1 MNKKPA
7 SPDNVFSESSASA
20 SLAASTT
27 TTSTTGSSPAAA
39 TPTPTPTPFR
49 SALIRSGT
57 IRATTRSFL
66 HALGQDDE
74 DMERPHIGVFH
85 TGGEMSPCN
94 LNLRDQAQHAKTG
107 IYAGGGTPHEC
118 PVVSVSDG
126 LTMAHS
132 GMRFSLVS
140 RELIADSV
148 EASVRGH
155 QWDGIFAIGACDKNL
170 PGLMMGMV
178 RCNVPSVFVH
188 GGSAL
193 PGQAPGVHGRDLN
206 VVDTYETIG
215 QVLAGTATAQDL
227 EAMSRA
233 CLPTAGACAGQFTA
247 NTMGMVSEAL
257 GLAPIGSS
265 MVPAVFSERAPLM
278 RRAARQLMQAVWA
291 SAEGGGPLPRDIIT
305 RRALENACAV
315 VSATGGS
322 TNAALH
328 LPAIAHEAGIRF
340 HLDDVA
346 EIFAR
351 TPLIADLRPGGRFLA
366 RDVYYIGGAGVI
378 LRTLMEQGFVHGDAL
393 TFTGRTLAEELADA
407 APPDGEVVRTPGNP
421 ITRDGGLTV
430 LKGNL
435 CPDGALLKT
444 AGLKTLVHRGPAR
457 VFESEE
463 QAQAAV
469 QAMQYA
475 AGDVI
480 VIRNEGP
487 RGSPGMR
494 EMLGITA
501 LLYGQGM
508 GDKVALLTDGRF
520 SGATR
525 GLCIGYAGPE
535 AADNGPIAALR
546 DGDLIAI
553 DARADARSITVEI
566 GEAELAARLEQSAAA
581 RRQAPPL
588 GGVLEKYAL
597 TVRPAHQGAVTHS
610 GQVVWLRD
618 DS

>member
-1 MNKKPA
+1 MTND
-7 SPDNVFSESSASA
+7 SN
-20 SLAASTT
+20 
-27 TTSTTGSSPAAA
+27 
-39 TPTPTPTPFR
+39 PTPPRKFR
-49 SALIRSGT
+49 SATIYEGT
-57 IRATTRSFL
+57 VRATTRSFL
-66 HALGQDDE
+66 YALGQDDE
-74 DMERPHIGVFH
+74 DIARPHIGVFH

-107 IYAGGGTPHEC
+107 IYAHGGMPHEC

-132 GMRFSLVS
+132 GMRFSLIS

-148 EASVRGH
+148 EASTRGH
-155 QWDGIFAIGACDKNL
+155 QWDGIFGIGACDKNL

-193 PGQAPGVHGRDLN
+193 PGQMPGVDGRDLN

-215 QVLAGTATAQDL
+215 KVLAGTATQQDL
-227 EAMSRA
+227 DAMSHA

-247 NTMGMVSEAL
+247 NTMGMVSEAI

-265 MVPAVFSERAPLM
+265 MVPAVFSERAPLL
-278 RRAARQLMQAVWA
+278 RRAAKMLMKAVMGEA
-291 SAEGGGPLPRDIIT
+291 PLPRDIVT
-305 RRALENACAV
+305 RQALENACAV

-328 LPAIAHEAGIRF
+328 IPAIAHEAGIKF

-346 EIFAR
+346 KIFAR
-351 TPLIADLRPGGRFLA
+351 TPLIADLRPGGKYLA
-366 RDVYYIGGAGVI
+366 RDLYYVGGAGVVMHELL
-378 LRTLMEQGFVHGDAL
+378 LRGYLHGDAL
-393 TFTGRTLAEELADA
+393 TFTGRTLAQELEGAA
-407 APPDGEVVRTPGNP
+407 APDGKVVRDLAHALSL
-421 ITRDGGLTV
+421 DGGLAV

-444 AGLKTLVHRGPAR
+444 AGLGTLVHRGPAR
-457 VFESEE
+457 VFDSEE
-463 QAQAAV
+463 QAQTAV
-469 QAMQYA
+469 QQRLYNS
-475 AGDVI
+475 GDVI

-487 RGSPGMR
+487 KGSPGMR

-508 GDKVALLTDGRF
+508 GDQVALLTDGRF

-535 AADNGPIAALR
+535 AADGGPIAVLR
-546 DGDLIAI
+546 NGDIISI
-553 DARADARSITVEI
+553 DARTAAHSISVELTD
-566 GEAELAARLEQSAAA
+566 GEISARLAVMGETPAIH
-581 RRQAPPL
+581 L
-588 GGVLEKYAL
+588 GGLLEKYAL
-597 TVRPAHQGAVTHS
+597 TVRPSHQGAVTHS
-610 GQVVWLRD
+610 GGVVWLRD
-618 DS
+618 KS

>member
-1 MNKKPA
+1 MTHDKDPDPA
-7 SPDNVFSESSASA
+7 
-20 SLAASTT
+20 
-27 TTSTTGSSPAAA
+27 PAA
-39 TPTPTPTPFR
+39 PGFR
-49 SALIRSGT
+49 SAIIRKGT
-57 IRATTRSFL
+57 VRATTRSFL

-74 DMERPHIGVFH
+74 DIERPHIGVFH

-170 PGLMMGMV
+170 PGLMMGML

-193 PGQAPGVHGRDLN
+193 PGQMPGPDGRDLN

-215 QVLAGTATAQDL
+215 QVLAGKATAEDL
-227 EAMSRA
+227 AQISRS

-265 MVPAVFSERAPLM
+265 MLPAVFSERAPLM
-278 RRAARQLMQAVWA
+278 RRAAKTLMRAVWA
-291 SAEGGGPLPRDIIT
+291 SAEGRGPLPRDIVT
-305 RRALENACAV
+305 RQALENACAV

-346 EIFAR
+346 EVFAR
-351 TPLIADLRPGGRFLA
+351 TPLIADLRPGGRYLA
-366 RDVYYIGGAGVI
+366 RDVHYIGGAGVI
-378 LRTLMEQGFVHGDAL
+378 LRSLLDQGLLHGEAL
-393 TFTGRTLAEELADA
+393 TFTGRTLAEELASA
-407 APPDGEVVRTPGNP
+407 LAPDGQVVRAADNP
-421 ITRDGGLTV
+421 ISRDGGLAV

-444 AGLKTLVHRGPAR
+444 AGLGTLSHRGPAR

-463 QAQAAV
+463 EAQAAV
-469 QAMQYA
+469 QAMNYS

-487 RGSPGMR
+487 KGSPGMR

-535 AADNGPIAALR
+535 AADNGPIAVLR
-546 DGDLIAI
+546 DGDMISI
-553 DARADARSITVEI
+553 DARPLARSITVELS
-566 GEAELAARLEQSAAA
+566 APELALRLQEHARHA
-581 RRQAPPL
+581 RVNTGAQW
-588 GGVLEKYAL
+588 GGLLEKYAL

-610 GQVVWLRD
+610 GAVTWLRD
-618 DS
+618 EG

>member
-1 MNKKPA
+1 MTK
-7 SPDNVFSESSASA
+7 
-20 SLAASTT
+20 
-27 TTSTTGSSPAAA
+27 
-39 TPTPTPTPFR
+39 PFR
-49 SALIRSGT
+49 SATLHEGIL
-57 IRATTRSFL
+57 RAPTRAFL
-66 HALGQDDE
+66 AALGQDDE
-74 DMERPHIGVFH
+74 EIARPHVGVFH

-107 IYAGGGTPHEC
+107 IYAAGGMPHEC

-126 LTMAHS
+126 LSIAHS

-148 EASVRGH
+148 EASTRGH
-155 QWDGIFAIGACDKNL
+155 QWDGIFGIGACDKNL

-193 PGQAPGVHGRDLN
+193 PGHFRGRDTHIGE
-206 VVDTYETIG
+206 TYEMIG
-215 QVLAGTATAQDL
+215 RVLAEESTPTDL
-227 EAMSRA
+227 EEITDG

-265 MVPAVFSERAPLM
+265 MVPAVYSERAPLL
-278 RRAARQLMQAVWA
+278 RRAGAALMRAIMQD
-291 SAEGGGPLPRDIIT
+291 GPLPRDIVT
-305 RRALENACAV
+305 RASLENACAV

-346 EIFAR
+346 AVFAR
-351 TPLIADLRPGGRFLA
+351 TPLIADLQPGGRFLA
-366 RDVYYIGGAGVI
+366 RDLFHVGGAGVV
-378 LRTLMEQGFVHGDAL
+378 LRALLDAGALHGDAV
-393 TFTGRTLAEELADA
+393 TYTGRTLAQELADA
-407 APPDGEVVRTPGNP
+407 PIPDGEVVRTVANA
-421 ITRDGGLTV
+421 RASDGGVAVLT
-430 LKGNL
+430 GNL
-435 CPDGALLKT
+435 CPQGALLKT
-444 AGLKTLVHRGPAR
+444 AGLATLAHRGPAR

-463 QAQAAV
+463 DAQEAV
-469 QAMQYA
+469 RHRRYNR
-475 AGDVI
+475 GDVI

-487 RGSPGMR
+487 RGGPGMR

-501 LLYGQGM
+501 LIYGQGM
-508 GDKVALLTDGRF
+508 GADVALLTDGRF

-525 GLCIGYAGPE
+525 GLCIGHAAPE
-535 AADNGPIAALR
+535 AADGGPIAALR
-546 DGDLIAI
+546 DGDMITI
-553 DARADARSITVEI
+553 DASGDARSIRVELSD
-566 GEAELAARLEQSAAA
+566 AELAARLAA
-581 RRQAPPL
+581 RAPRTSMAR

-597 TVRPAHQGAVTHS
+597 MVRPAPEGAVTHS
-610 GQVVWLRD
+610 GAVHWERD
-618 DS
+618 A

>member
-1 MNKKPA
+1 
-7 SPDNVFSESSASA
+7 
-20 SLAASTT
+20 
-27 TTSTTGSSPAAA
+27 
-39 TPTPTPTPFR
+39 
-49 SALIRSGT
+49 
-57 IRATTRSFL
+57 
-66 HALGQDDE
+66 
-74 DMERPHIGVFH
+74 
-85 TGGEMSPCN
+85 MSPCN
-94 LNLRDQAQHAKTG
+94 LNLREQAQHAKTG
-107 IYAGGGTPHEC
+107 IYAAGGTPHEC

-132 GMRFSLVS
+132 GMRFSLIS

-148 EASVRGH
+148 EASTRGH
-155 QWDGIFAIGACDKNL
+155 QWDGIFGIGACDKNL

-193 PGQAPGVHGRDLN
+193 PGQMPGPHPEGRGRDLN

-215 QVLAGTATAQDL
+215 QVLAGNASLEDL
-227 EAMSRA
+227 DKMARA

-278 RRAARQLMQAVWA
+278 RRAARDLMRAVMGDA
-291 SAEGGGPLPRDIIT
+291 PLPRDIVT
-305 RRALENACAV
+305 RKALENACAV

-328 LPAIAHEAGIRF
+328 IPAIAHEAGIRF

-346 EIFAR
+346 EVFAR

-366 RDVYYIGGAGVI
+366 RDLYYVGGAPVVMRALLDAGH
-378 LRTLMEQGFVHGDAL
+378 LHGDVL
-393 TFTGRTLAEELADA
+393 TFTGRTLAEELTN
-407 APPDGEVVRTPGNP
+407 APLPDGQVVRFEDSP
-421 ITRDGGLTV
+421 ISRDGGLVV
-430 LKGNL
+430 LTGNL

-444 AGLKTLVHRGPAR
+444 AGLATLVHRGPAR

-463 QAQAAV
+463 EAQTAV
-469 QAMQYA
+469 QQMRYA

-494 EMLGITA
+494 EMLGLTA

-535 AADNGPIAALR
+535 AADGGPIAALK
-546 DGDLIAI
+546 DGDMIAI
-553 DARADARSITVEI
+553 DARPASRSIAVDISSE
-566 GEAELAARLEQSAAA
+566 EMAYRLQNLPKRKAN
-581 RRQAPPL
+581 QL
-588 GGVLEKYAL
+588 GGLLEKYAL

-610 GQVVWLRD
+610 GAVTWLRD
-618 DS
+618 ES

>member
-1 MNKKPA
+1 MTEPTKAPA
-7 SPDNVFSESSASA
+7 VP
-20 SLAASTT
+20 L
-27 TTSTTGSSPAAA
+27 
-39 TPTPTPTPFR
+39 R
-49 SALIRSGT
+49 SATIRTGT

-74 DMERPHIGVFH
+74 DIERPHIGVFH

-94 LNLRDQAQHAKTG
+94 LNLREQAQHAKTG
-107 IYAGGGTPHEC
+107 IYGGGGTPHEC

-148 EASVRGH
+148 EASTRGH

-193 PGQAPGVHGRDLN
+193 PGQMPGPHPEVRGRDLN

-215 QVLAGTATAQDL
+215 KVLAGTATHDEL
-227 EAMSRA
+227 DAMSRA

-278 RRAARQLMQAVWA
+278 RRAAKTLMKAVL
-291 SAEGGGPLPRDIIT
+291 GDGPLPRDIVT
-305 RRALENACAV
+305 RQALENACAV

-328 LPAIAHEAGIRF
+328 IPAIAHEAGIAF

-346 EIFAR
+346 EVFAR
-351 TPLIADLRPGGRFLA
+351 TPLIADLRPGGRYLA
-366 RDVYYIGGAGVI
+366 RDVFYIGGAGVI
-378 LRTLMEQGFVHGDAL
+378 LRTLLDQGYLHGNAL
-393 TFTGRTLAEELADA
+393 TFTGRTLAEEVADA
-407 APPDGEVVRTPGNP
+407 ALPDGRVVRVAGDP
-421 ITRDGGLTV
+421 ITQDGGLAV

-444 AGLKTLVHRGPAR
+444 AGLQGLVFRGPAR

-463 QAQAAV
+463 EAQAAV
-469 QAMQYA
+469 QNQRYA

-487 RGSPGMR
+487 KGSPGMR

-535 AADNGPIAALR
+535 AADGGPIAALR
-546 DGDLIAI
+546 NGDMIAI
-553 DARADARSITVEI
+553 DARAGSRSIAVELTAQEI
-566 GEAELAARLEQSAAA
+566 AGRLAAREVNA
-581 RRQAPPL
+581 
-588 GGVLEKYAL
+588 GVEHRGLLEKYAL
-597 TVRPAHQGAVTHS
+597 TVRPAHRGAVTHS
-610 GQVVWLRD
+610 GAVTWLRD
-618 DS
+618 AS

>member
-1 MNKKPA
+1 MSTDKP
-7 SPDNVFSESSASA
+7 PRK
-20 SLAASTT
+20 
-27 TTSTTGSSPAAA
+27 
-39 TPTPTPTPFR
+39 FR
-49 SALIRSGT
+49 SATIYEGT

-66 HALGQDDE
+66 HALGQDEE
-74 DMERPHIGVFH
+74 DIARPHIGVFH

-107 IYAGGGTPHEC
+107 IYAAGGTPHEC

-132 GMRFSLVS
+132 GMRFSLIS

-155 QWDGIFAIGACDKNL
+155 QWDGIYGIGACDKNL

-193 PGQAPGVHGRDLN
+193 PGQTPGVNGRDLN

-215 QVLAGTATAQDL
+215 KVLAGDATQDEL
-227 EAMSRA
+227 DAISRA

-265 MVPAVFSERAPLM
+265 MVPAVFSERAPLL
-278 RRAARQLMQAVWA
+278 RRAAKTLMAAVMGDA
-291 SAEGGGPLPRDIIT
+291 PLPRDIVT
-305 RRALENACAV
+305 RKALENACAV

-328 LPAIAHEAGIRF
+328 IPAIAHEAGIRF

-346 EIFAR
+346 EVFAR
-351 TPLIADLRPGGRFLA
+351 TPLIADLRPGGQYLA
-366 RDVYYIGGAGVI
+366 RDMFYIGGAGVVLREL
-378 LRTLMEQGFVHGDAL
+378 LRTGHLHGDVL
-393 TFTGRTLAEELADA
+393 TYTGRTLAQELATA
-407 APPDGEVVRTPGNP
+407 NAPDGQVVHSVERALSM
-421 ITRDGGLTV
+421 DGGLAV

-444 AGLKTLVHRGPAR
+444 AGLKTLVHQGPAR

-469 QAMQYA
+469 QAMRYQP
-475 AGDVI
+475 GDVL

-487 RGSPGMR
+487 KGSPGMR

-535 AADNGPIAALR
+535 AADKGPIAALR
-546 DGDLIAI
+546 DGDMITI
-553 DARADARSITVEI
+553 DARPEARSIAVQLSD
-566 GEAELAARLEQSAAA
+566 AELAQRLAQLPAAA
-581 RRQAPPL
+581 VSPH
-588 GGVLEKYAL
+588 GGLLEKYAL
-597 TVRPAHQGAVTHS
+597 TVRPSHQGAVTHS
-610 GQVVWLRD
+610 GAVHWLRD
-618 DS
+618 ES

>member
-1 MNKKPA
+1 MSTDKP
-7 SPDNVFSESSASA
+7 PRK
-20 SLAASTT
+20 
-27 TTSTTGSSPAAA
+27 
-39 TPTPTPTPFR
+39 FR
-49 SALIRSGT
+49 SATIYEGT

-66 HALGQDDE
+66 HALGQDEE
-74 DMERPHIGVFH
+74 DIARPHVGVFH

-107 IYAGGGTPHEC
+107 IYAAGGTPHEC

-132 GMRFSLVS
+132 GMRFSLIS

-155 QWDGIFAIGACDKNL
+155 QWDGIYGIGACDKNL

-193 PGQAPGVHGRDLN
+193 PGQTPGVNGRDLN

-215 QVLAGTATAQDL
+215 KVLAGDATQDEL
-227 EAMSRA
+227 DAISRA

-265 MVPAVFSERAPLM
+265 MVPAFFSERAPLL
-278 RRAARQLMQAVWA
+278 RRAAKTLMAAVMGDA
-291 SAEGGGPLPRDIIT
+291 PLPRDIVT
-305 RRALENACAV
+305 RQALENACAV

-328 LPAIAHEAGIRF
+328 IPAIAHEAGIRF

-346 EIFAR
+346 EVFAR
-351 TPLIADLRPGGRFLA
+351 TPLIADLRPGGQYLA
-366 RDVYYIGGAGVI
+366 RDMFYIGGAGVVLREL
-378 LRTLMEQGFVHGDAL
+378 LRTGHLHGDVL
-393 TFTGRTLAEELADA
+393 TYTGRTLAQELATA
-407 APPDGEVVRTPGNP
+407 NAPDGQVVRSVEQALSL
-421 ITRDGGLTV
+421 DGGLAV

-469 QAMQYA
+469 QAMRYQP
-475 AGDVI
+475 GDVL

-487 RGSPGMR
+487 KGSPGMR

-535 AADNGPIAALR
+535 AADRGPIAALR
-546 DGDLIAI
+546 DGDLITI
-553 DARADARSITVEI
+553 DARPEARSIAVQLSD
-566 GEAELAARLEQSAAA
+566 AELAQRLTQLPAAA
-581 RRQAPPL
+581 VSPH
-588 GGVLEKYAL
+588 GGLLEKYAL
-597 TVRPAHQGAVTHS
+597 TVRPSHQGAVTHS
-610 GQVVWLRD
+610 GAVHWLRD
-618 DS
+618 ES

>member
-1 MNKKPA
+1 M
-7 SPDNVFSESSASA
+7 SAR
-20 SLAASTT
+20 
-27 TTSTTGSSPAAA
+27 
-39 TPTPTPTPFR
+39 FR
-49 SALIRSGT
+49 SAT
-57 IRATTRSFL
+57 IHDGLLRAPTRGFL
-66 HALGQDDE
+66 HALGQDDDE
-74 DMERPHIGVFH
+74 IARPHVGVFH

-107 IYAGGGTPHEC
+107 IYAAGGMPHEC

-126 LTMAHS
+126 LSIAHS

-148 EASVRGH
+148 EASTRGH

-193 PGQAPGVHGRDLN
+193 PGHFRGRDTHIGE
-206 VVDTYETIG
+206 TYEMVG
-215 QVLAGTATAQDL
+215 RVLANEATADDL
-227 EAMSRA
+227 TEITHA
-233 CLPTAGACAGQFTA
+233 CIPTAGACAGQFTA

-265 MVPAVFSERAPLM
+265 MVPAVYSERAPLL
-278 RRAARQLMQAVWA
+278 RRAGAALMRAVLND
-291 SAEGGGPLPRDIIT
+291 GPLPRDIVT
-305 RRALENACAV
+305 RAALENACAL

-328 LPAIAHEAGIRF
+328 LPGIAHEAGIRF

-346 EIFAR
+346 AVFAR
-351 TPLIADLRPGGRFLA
+351 TPLLADLQPGGRFLA
-366 RDVYYIGGAGVI
+366 RDLFHVGGAGVVMRA
-378 LRTLMEQGFVHGDAL
+378 LLEAGFLHGDAM
-393 TFTGRTLAEELADA
+393 TFTGRTLAQELGGARD
-407 APPDGEVVRTPGNP
+407 PDGEVVRTVANARS
-421 ITRDGGLTV
+421 RDGGVTM

-444 AGLKTLVHRGPAR
+444 AGLSTLVHRGPAR

-463 QAQAAV
+463 LAQEAV
-469 QAMQYA
+469 RHRHYA

-480 VIRNEGP
+480 VVRNEGP
-487 RGSPGMR
+487 RGGPGMR
-494 EMLGITA
+494 EMLGLTA

-508 GDKVALLTDGRF
+508 GASVALLTDGRF

-525 GLCIGYAGPE
+525 GLCIGHAGPE
-535 AADNGPIAALR
+535 AADGGPIAALR
-546 DGDLIAI
+546 DGDVIDI
-553 DARADARSITVEI
+553 DARPEARRIQVELSDDEI
-566 GEAELAARLEQSAAA
+566 AARLAALPARAPAA
-581 RRQAPPL
+581 R
-588 GGVLEKYAL
+588 GGVLEKYAMM
-597 TVRPAHQGAVTHS
+597 VRPAHVGAVTHS
-610 GQVVWLRD
+610 GAVHWPRD
-618 DS
+618 SDAGELAR

>member
-1 MNKKPA
+1 
-7 SPDNVFSESSASA
+7 
-20 SLAASTT
+20 
-27 TTSTTGSSPAAA
+27 
-39 TPTPTPTPFR
+39 
-49 SALIRSGT
+49 
-57 IRATTRSFL
+57 
-66 HALGQDDE
+66 
-74 DMERPHIGVFH
+74 
-85 TGGEMSPCN
+85 
-94 LNLRDQAQHAKTG
+94 
-107 IYAGGGTPHEC
+107 
-118 PVVSVSDG
+118 VVSVSDG

-132 GMRFSLVS
+132 GMRFSLIS

-155 QWDGIFAIGACDKNL
+155 QWDGIFGIGACDKNL
-170 PGLMMGMV
+170 PGLMMGVV

-193 PGQAPGVHGRDLN
+193 PGQTPGVDGRDLN

-215 QVLAGTATAQDL
+215 KVLAGDATL
-227 EAMSRA
+227 EELDAISQA

-257 GLAPIGSS
+257 GLAPMGSS

-278 RRAARQLMQAVWA
+278 RRAGKQLMRAVLGEA
-291 SAEGGGPLPRDIIT
+291 PLPRDIVT
-305 RRALENACAV
+305 RQALENACAV

-328 LPAIAHEAGIRF
+328 IPAIAHEAGIKF

-346 EIFAR
+346 EVFAR
-351 TPLIADLRPGGRFLA
+351 TPLIADLRPGGKYLA
-366 RDVYYIGGAGVI
+366 RDMYYIGGAAVV
-378 LRTLMEQGFVHGDAL
+378 LRELLRSGHLHGDTL
-393 TFTGRTLAEELADA
+393 TWTGRTLAEEIADA
-407 APPDGEVVRTPGNP
+407 NDPDGQVVRRFEDA
-421 ITRDGGLTV
+421 ISKDGGLAV

-463 QAQAAV
+463 EAQAAV
-469 QAMQYA
+469 QALRYQP
-475 AGDVI
+475 GDVI

-487 RGSPGMR
+487 KGSPGMR

-535 AADNGPIAALR
+535 AADRGPIAALR
-546 DGDLIAI
+546 DGDMIAI
-553 DARADARSITVEI
+553 DARAPTRSITVELDP
-566 GEAELAARLEQSAAA
+566 AEIA
-581 RRQAPPL
+581 RRLAQL
-588 GGVLEKYAL
+588 QVNTSNRQGGLLEKYAHS
-597 TVRPAHQGAVTHS
+597 VRPSHQGAVTHS
-610 GQVVWLRD
+610 GPVTWLRD
-618 DS
+618 VS

>member
-1 MNKKPA
+1 MTDSSNK
-7 SPDNVFSESSASA
+7 
-20 SLAASTT
+20 
-27 TTSTTGSSPAAA
+27 GSK
-39 TPTPTPTPFR
+39 PFR
-49 SALIRSGT
+49 SATIRDGV

-74 DMERPHIGVFH
+74 DIARPHIGVFH

-94 LNLRDQAQHAKTG
+94 LNLREQAQHAKTG

-132 GMRFSLVS
+132 GMRFSLIS

-148 EASVRGH
+148 EASTRGH

-193 PGQAPGVHGRDLN
+193 PGQMPGPDGRDLN

-215 QVLAGTATAQDL
+215 KVLAGDATTDEL

-278 RRAARQLMQAVWA
+278 RRAAKSLMRAVMGE
-291 SAEGGGPLPRDIIT
+291 SPLPRDIVT
-305 RRALENACAV
+305 RKALENACAV

-328 LPAIAHEAGIRF
+328 LPAIAHEAGIKF

-346 EIFAR
+346 EVFAR
-351 TPLIADLRPGGRFLA
+351 TPLIADLRPGGKYLA
-366 RDVYYIGGAGVI
+366 RDVFYIGGAGVI
-378 LRTLMEQGFVHGDAL
+378 LRTLLEQGYLHGEAM
-393 TFTGRTLAEELADA
+393 TFTGRTLAEEVAYA
-407 APPDGEVVRTPGNP
+407 AEPDGRVVRKAGDP
-421 ITRDGGLTV
+421 ISRDGGLAV

-457 VFESEE
+457 VFDSEE
-463 QAQAAV
+463 EAQTAV
-469 QAMQYA
+469 QNRRYVP
-475 AGDVI
+475 GDVI

-487 RGSPGMR
+487 KGSPGMR

-535 AADNGPIAALR
+535 AADGGPIAALV
-546 DGDLIAI
+546 DGDVIAI
-553 DARADARSITVEI
+553 DARADSRSIAVELTD
-566 GEAELAARLEQSAAA
+566 AEIAARLAKREVNAGV
-581 RRQAPPL
+581 RH
-588 GGVLEKYAL
+588 GGLLEKYAL
-597 TVRPAHQGAVTHS
+597 TVRPGHQGAVTHS
-610 GQVVWLRD
+610 GAVTWLRD
-618 DS
+618 ES

>member
-1 MNKKPA
+1 MT
-7 SPDNVFSESSASA
+7 D
-20 SLAASTT
+20 
-27 TTSTTGSSPAAA
+27 
-39 TPTPTPTPFR
+39 TPKRKFR
-49 SALIRSGT
+49 SAT
-57 IRATTRSFL
+57 IYEGLVRATTRSFL
-66 HALGQDDE
+66 AGLGQDDE
-74 DMERPHIGVFH
+74 EITRPHIGVFH

-94 LNLRDQAQHAKTG
+94 MNLRDQAQHAKTG
-107 IYAGGGTPHEC
+107 IYAAGGMPHEC

-132 GMRFSLVS
+132 GMRFSLIS

-148 EASVRGH
+148 EASTRGH

-170 PGLMMGMV
+170 PGLMMGIV
-178 RCNVPSVFVH
+178 RCNVPGVFVH
-188 GGSAL
+188 GGAAI
-193 PGQAPGVHGRDLN
+193 PGQIEGRDIN
-206 VVDTYETIG
+206 VVNTYETIG
-215 QVLAGTATAQDL
+215 KVLAGAATEQDL
-227 EAMSRA
+227 YAVSHA

-278 RRAARQLMQAVWA
+278 RRAAKQLMAAVMGDA
-291 SAEGGGPLPRDIIT
+291 PLPRDIVT
-305 RRALENACAV
+305 RKALENACAV

-328 LPAIAHEAGIRF
+328 LPAIAHEAGIKF

-351 TPLIADLRPGGRFLA
+351 TPLIGNLSPGGQYLA
-366 RDVYYIGGAGVI
+366 RDVYYAGGAQVI
-378 LRTLMEQGFVHGDAL
+378 LQELLRGGFLHGDTL
-393 TFTGRTLAEELADA
+393 TYTGRTLAQELEGANA
-407 APPDGEVVRTPGNP
+407 PDGKVVRRLEEA
-421 ITRDGGLTV
+421 ISRDGGLAV

-435 CPDGALLKT
+435 CPDGALLKV
-444 AGLKTLVHRGPAR
+444 AGLQALVHSGPAR

-463 QAQAAV
+463 EAQVAV
-469 QAMQYA
+469 QNRGYQP
-475 AGDVI
+475 GDVI

-487 RGSPGMR
+487 KGSPGMR

-535 AADNGPIAALR
+535 AAAGGPIAALR
-546 DGDLIAI
+546 NGDRIHI
-553 DARADARSITVEI
+553 DARPGARSITVDLTAEEI
-566 GEAELAARLEQSAAA
+566 ATRITQQSP
-581 RRQAPPL
+581 RTPPK
-588 GGVLEKYAL
+588 GGLLEKYAA
-597 TVRPAHQGAVTHS
+597 TVRPSHQGAVTHS
-610 GQVVWLRD
+610 GGVVWLRD
-618 DS
+618 ET

>member
-1 MNKKPA
+1 MTEPTKAPA
-7 SPDNVFSESSASA
+7 VP
-20 SLAASTT
+20 L
-27 TTSTTGSSPAAA
+27 
-39 TPTPTPTPFR
+39 R
-49 SALIRSGT
+49 SATIRTGT

-74 DMERPHIGVFH
+74 DIERPHIGVFH

-94 LNLRDQAQHAKTG
+94 LNLREQAQHAKTG
-107 IYAGGGTPHEC
+107 IYGGGGTPHEC

-148 EASVRGH
+148 EASTRGH

-193 PGQAPGVHGRDLN
+193 PGQMPGPHPEVRGRDLN

-215 QVLAGTATAQDL
+215 KVLAGTATHDEL
-227 EAMSRA
+227 DAMSRA

-278 RRAARQLMQAVWA
+278 RRAAKTLMKAVL
-291 SAEGGGPLPRDIIT
+291 GDGPLPRDIVT
-305 RRALENACAV
+305 RQALENACAV

-328 LPAIAHEAGIRF
+328 IPAIAHEAGIAF

-346 EIFAR
+346 EVFAR
-351 TPLIADLRPGGRFLA
+351 TPLIADLRPGGRYLA
-366 RDVYYIGGAGVI
+366 RDVFYIGGAGVI
-378 LRTLMEQGFVHGDAL
+378 LRTLLDQGYLHGNAL
-393 TFTGRTLAEELADA
+393 TFTGRTLAEEVADA
-407 APPDGEVVRTPGNP
+407 ALPDGRVVRVAGDP
-421 ITRDGGLTV
+421 ITQDGGLAV

-444 AGLKTLVHRGPAR
+444 AGLQGLVFRGPAR

-463 QAQAAV
+463 EAQAAV
-469 QAMQYA
+469 QNQRYA

-487 RGSPGMR
+487 KGSPGMR

-535 AADNGPIAALR
+535 AADGGPIAALR
-546 DGDLIAI
+546 DGDMIAI
-553 DARADARSITVEI
+553 DARAGSRSIAVELTAQEI
-566 GEAELAARLEQSAAA
+566 AGRLAAREVNA
-581 RRQAPPL
+581 
-588 GGVLEKYAL
+588 GVEHRGLLEKYAL
-597 TVRPAHQGAVTHS
+597 TVRPAHRGAVTHS
-610 GQVVWLRD
+610 GAVTWLRD
-618 DS
+618 AS